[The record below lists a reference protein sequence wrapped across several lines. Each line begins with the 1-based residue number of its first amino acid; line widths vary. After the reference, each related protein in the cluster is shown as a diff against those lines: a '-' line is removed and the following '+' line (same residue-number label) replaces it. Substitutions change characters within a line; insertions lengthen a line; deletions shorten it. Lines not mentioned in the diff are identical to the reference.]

1 MAHTHIENARNA
13 GAAVADPETTL
24 DDDALRAGGL
34 VPVRTWVRTKAS
46 GNALRAKRSR
56 EKAEKGEGG
65 AARKQVS
72 LLAPPDD
79 EARAA
84 LREVGQ
90 RMVAGEVS
98 ADDLR
103 SLGQPPTRIITPPHP
118 LDDEATKV
126 GQRAL
131 NLIKVGGLRGRILGH
146 LLGYRRP

>member
-1 MAHTHIENARNA
+1 MTHTHIENARDA
-13 GAAVADPETTL
+13 GAAVADPDTTL
-24 DDDALRAGGL
+24 DDDTLRAGGL

-72 LLAPPDD
+72 LLAPPDN

-84 LREVGQ
+84 LREVGK

-103 SLGQPPTRIITPPHP
+103 SLGQPLTRIITPP
-118 LDDEATKV
+118 LDDEATKM
-126 GQRAL
+126 GYRAL